1 MNNAPWQNSFKW
13 RVIKQI
19 CVIYDFLK
27 SIILWL
33 MSLAVALQTYQTTY
47 VWTLTEIEVWY
58 GGPVPGAEMSSWSI
72 FTERHTLTSCQVI
85 FHQPPFGAVDVQA
98 DLLSPHVEG
107 SHQVSVDWQS
117 LVCANSTVWNLLCC
131 PTEGHLVPNF
141 TVLCFPC
148 FFFVCFLCEVFDIWS
163 GYCVWF
169 LLPGDLHRPR
179 GLEPDSVPAVDDH
192 TLDRLGKVLSSW

>member
-1 MNNAPWQNSFKW
+1 
-13 RVIKQI
+13 
-19 CVIYDFLK
+19 
-27 SIILWL
+27 

-58 GGPVPGAEMSSWSI
+58 VGPVPGAEMSSWSI
-72 FTERHTLTSCQVI
+72 CTERHTLTSCQVI

-141 TVLCFPC
+141 TVLCFPW
-148 FFFVCFLCEVFDIWS
+148 FFLCVFCVKSLTSDQGTVSGFCFLEISTGQEVLSQTQSQLSMTTPWT
-163 GYCVWF
+163 
-169 LLPGDLHRPR
+169 
-179 GLEPDSVPAVDDH
+179 GLAKCWV
-192 TLDRLGKVLSSW
+192 LGKIMGLGM